1 MEADESASLSIEPA
15 QQSYNSPVRQQE
27 PTYSGADK
35 DVVIIVSSDDDD
47 DQPVQPS
54 YQQVCICAT
63 MLSTG
68 MCVYNKAVTISR

>member
-1 MEADESASLSIEPA
+1 MEADERASLSIEPV

-47 DQPVQPS
+47 DQPPMTHDLAMLLREVPPS
-54 YQQVCICAT
+54 EHYY
-63 MLSTG
+63 G
-68 MCVYNKAVTISR
+68 NKAT